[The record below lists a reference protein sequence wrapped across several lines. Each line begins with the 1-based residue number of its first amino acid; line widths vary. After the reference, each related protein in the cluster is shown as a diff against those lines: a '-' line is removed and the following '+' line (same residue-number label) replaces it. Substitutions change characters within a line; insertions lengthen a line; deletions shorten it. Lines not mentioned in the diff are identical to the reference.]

1 MINAG
6 SVNLVLQRVG
16 RSLMMPVSV
25 LPAAVLMLRLGQPD
39 LLDIMVL
46 RSAGQA
52 LFDNLPLLF
61 AVGVA
66 IGFARKADGTTALA
80 ALVGYLVFDRV
91 AFDLAGTHS
100 AGVFGG
106 MAMGLITGLLYER
119 FHMIELPGFLAFFGG
134 RRFIPLVSAAA
145 GLLLGLALGT
155 LLSRLSPG
163 QWPDLGWAGAGLY
176 GLVNRALLPFGLHH
190 IPNSLV
196 WFGFGDYHGAH
207 GEIPRYF
214 AGDPHAGGYLAG
226 FFPVLMFGLPGAA
239 MAMWQTAEPAQR
251 ARVGKLMAGA
261 ALASFVTGVSEPI
274 EFAFVFASPLLYG
287 VHTLLT
293 AASMAL
299 LNAAGAQLG
308 FGFSAGL
315 IDMLLNGTKSNT
327 RQLPLIIGLGVVY
340 FFLYYGLFRLLI
352 PRLGLPTPGR
362 SGRTEVSNE
371 AS

>member
-1 MINAG
+1 MINA
-6 SVNLVLQRVG
+6 VLQRVG

-39 LLDIMVL
+39 LLDVPVL
-46 RSAGQA
+46 RSAGRA
-52 LFDNLPLLF
+52 LFDALPLLF

-91 AFDLAGTHS
+91 AFDLAGTHH

-106 MAMGLITGLLYER
+106 MAMGLVTGLLYER
-119 FHMIELPGFLAFFGG
+119 FHAIELPSWLAFFGG
-134 RRFIPLVSAAA
+134 RRFVPLVSAFA
-145 GLLLGLALGT
+145 GLLLGLAVGT
-155 LLSRLSPG
+155 LLSQVTLG
-163 QWPDLGWAGAGLY
+163 AWPDFGWAGAGLY

-196 WFGFGDYHGAH
+196 WFGSGSFEGTH

-239 MAMWQTAEPAQR
+239 LAIWRTAEPEQR
-251 ARVGKLMAGA
+251 ARIGTLMAGA
-261 ALASFVTGVSEPI
+261 AVTSFVTGVSEPI
-274 EFAFVFASPLLYG
+274 EFAFVFASPLLYS
-287 VHTLLT
+287 VHAVLT
-293 AASMAL
+293 ATSMAL

-315 IDMLLNGTKSNT
+315 IDMLLNGSKSNT

-340 FFLYYGLFRLLI
+340 FFLYYGLFRYLI
-352 PRLGLPTPGR
+352 PRLDLPTPGR
-362 SGRTEVSNE
+362 AARKPAAEVSNE

>member
-1 MINAG
+1 M
-6 SVNLVLQRVG
+6 VLQRVG

-25 LPAAVLMLRLGQPD
+25 LPVAVLLLRLGQPD
-39 LLDIMVL
+39 LLDVPVL
-46 RSAGQA
+46 RAAGQA

-66 IGFARKADGTTALA
+66 IGFARKADGTTALS
-80 ALVGYLVFDRV
+80 ALVGYLVFDQV
-91 AFDLAGTHS
+91 AFELAGTHH

-106 MAMGLITGLLYER
+106 MAMGLITGLLFER
-119 FHMIELPGFLAFFGG
+119 FHTIELPGWLAFFGG
-134 RRFIPLVSAAA
+134 KRFVPFVSALA

-155 LLSRLSPG
+155 ILPRISLG
-163 QWPDLGWAGAGLY
+163 QWPDLGWVGAGLY
-176 GLVNRALLPFGLHH
+176 GLVNRILLPFGLHH

-196 WFGFGDYHGAH
+196 WFGFGDYQGTH

-239 MAMWQTAEPAQR
+239 LAMWRTAEPAER
-251 ARVGKLMAGA
+251 ARVGKIMASA

-274 EFAFVFASPLLYG
+274 EFAFIFASPLLYG

-293 AASMAL
+293 GVSMAL

-327 RQLPLIIGLGVVY
+327 EQLPLIIGLGVIY
-340 FFLYYGLFRLLI
+340 FFLYYGLFRFLI

-362 SGRTEVSNE
+362 PEKNDVSNE